1 MTKQL
6 ILNPVENM
14 PELLIDKDYSKL
26 RGLYISDK
34 IKNDKIIKESIIGFS
49 GRQNYNNEIQNIYK
63 QWNKTMKST
72 YFSMRLLSGLHA
84 HVTLFMGLGKIG
96 DTVMVL
102 PVSAGGHYAT
112 PKILSRLGYHV
123 IEAIPDNQN
132 YQINI
137 EDTASLINKKR
148 PEIIFIDRSEGL
160 YYEDFSE
167 LLNKIKYKCIRIFD
181 ASQYLTNIIEKNFK
195 NPFDMGFDVILSTLH
210 KNFPG
215 PQQALV
221 CSNNSVIWEKIQNAL
236 SDYVSNI
243 HAENIFIANQ
253 ILKKQK
259 ILNIYSKLMLEN
271 SIYLEEELYKRK
283 IPVVIRDNSK
293 QNTHHLWIQFNN
305 NDTAFAFYKKMEY
318 CNFLVNYRK
327 LPYELGMGIRMG
339 TSAATLQGI
348 NSYNLEKLADLIAQI
363 YYVDSVN
370 ETLLNK
376 TQKYINE
383 LVPLSANVRN

>member
-1 MTKQL
+1 
-6 ILNPVENM
+6 
-14 PELLIDKDYSKL
+14 
-26 RGLYISDK
+26 
-34 IKNDKIIKESIIGFS
+34 
-49 GRQNYNNEIQNIYK
+49 
-63 QWNKTMKST
+63 
-72 YFSMRLLSGLHA
+72 
-84 HVTLFMGLGKIG
+84 
-96 DTVMVL
+96 
-102 PVSAGGHYAT
+102 
-112 PKILSRLGYHV
+112 
-123 IEAIPDNQN
+123 
-132 YQINI
+132 
-137 EDTASLINKKR
+137 
-148 PEIIFIDRSEGL
+148 
-160 YYEDFSE
+160 
-167 LLNKIKYKCIRIFD
+167 
-181 ASQYLTNIIEKNFK
+181 
-195 NPFDMGFDVILSTLH
+195 
-210 KNFPG
+210 
-215 PQQALV
+215 
-221 CSNNSVIWEKIQNAL
+221 
-236 SDYVSNI
+236 
-243 HAENIFIANQ
+243 
-253 ILKKQK
+253 
-259 ILNIYSKLMLEN
+259 MLEN